1 MKSVLSHERPAHRQS
16 GFTMVELMIAL
27 LIGLFLMGGLIGLMQ
42 TNKRAFSSQNLLS
55 QLQDSER
62 LAMTMMNDVIEQ
74 TGYFP
79 DPTLNTLSSTLAAS
93 GSFALGQSLTGIYN
107 AAAPGDSIS
116 ARYTTANGDGILN
129 CTGASNTTGGNFTY
143 TSTFSVVVT
152 GGVSQLVCTRENG
165 TVYPLVNNVTNMNAL
180 YGVNTS
186 GSGNNVDTYMTAT
199 QVTAANDWNNVI
211 SVQVT
216 LTFTNPLVNVPG
228 QPPTAGQPT
237 TFQITR
243 NINIMKQT
251 G

>member
-42 TNKRAFSSQNLLS
+42 SNKRAFSSQNLLS

-62 LAMTMMNDVIEQ
+62 LAMTMLNDVIEQ
-74 TGYFP
+74 AGYFP
-79 DPTLNTLSSTLAAS
+79 DPTLNTASSTLSAS
-93 GSFALGQSLTGIYN
+93 GSWTLGQFITGI
-107 AAAPGDSIS
+107 AGAAPPGDTIS
-116 ARYTTANGDGILN
+116 VRYTTANGDGILN
-129 CTGASNTTGGNFTY
+129 CTGGSNTTGANATY
-143 TSTFSVVVT
+143 INTFSVITT
-152 GGVSQLVCTRENG
+152 GGVSQLVCTLNG
-165 TVYPLVNNVTNMNAL
+165 TQYPLVNNVANLSVL

-186 GSGNNVDTYMTAT
+186 GSGNNVDTYMSTA
-199 QVTAANDWNNVI
+199 QVVAATAWSKVI
-211 SVQVT
+211 SAQVT

-237 TFQITR
+237 TFQIKR
-243 NINIMKQT
+243 NISLMSQT